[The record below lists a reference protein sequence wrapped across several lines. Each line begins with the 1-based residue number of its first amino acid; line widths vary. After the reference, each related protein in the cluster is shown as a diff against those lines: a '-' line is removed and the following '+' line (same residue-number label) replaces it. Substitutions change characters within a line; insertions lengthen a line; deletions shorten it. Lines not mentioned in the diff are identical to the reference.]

1 MSEFLS
7 AEQIE
12 EFREAFQIF
21 DADNSGSIG
30 TDELREVLK
39 SLGQHPSDEELDE
52 MILEVDTD
60 GNGVLEFNEFLT
72 LMATKIRS
80 ADTEEELVEAFKIF
94 DRDGDQL
101 LNKEDLKK
109 TFEMI
114 GDNWTDED
122 ITEMIKLVDPE
133 SSEGR
138 INFTEFCKMMTQP
151 PPR

>member
-1 MSEFLS
+1 M
-7 AEQIE
+7 
-12 EFREAFQIF
+12 
-21 DADNSGSIG
+21 
-30 TDELREVLK
+30 LK
-39 SLGQHPSDEELDE
+39 SLGQHPSDEELEE

-80 ADTEEELVEAFKIF
+80 TDTEEELVEAFKIF

-122 ITEMIKLVDPE
+122 ISEMIKLVDPE

-138 INFTEFCKMMTQP
+138 INFTEFCKMMT
-151 PPR
+151 

>member
-1 MSEFLS
+1 M
-7 AEQIE
+7 
-12 EFREAFQIF
+12 
-21 DADNSGSIG
+21 
-30 TDELREVLK
+30 
-39 SLGQHPSDEELDE
+39 
-52 MILEVDTD
+52 DTD
-60 GNGVLEFNEFLT
+60 GNGVLEFPEFLA

-101 LNKEDLKK
+101 LNKADLKK

-114 GDNWTDED
+114 GDNLWTPLD
-122 ITEMIKLVDPE
+122 IEELIDLADTDG
-133 SSEGR
+133 EGT